1 MGQVI
6 DPQSSSPA
14 EQRPQGIDVGDPP
27 DGPCP
32 DSMAIDALPVRAP
45 VPVPRPVNRWM
56 SRRTLDQ
63 VVAAVYAVLCFG
75 AVLAPAV
82 AVRWA
87 VFRSDIQGVGGRDIV
102 TASVLVGAGH
112 AYIAW
117 TRLRCEERTAMRRS
131 HIWIASLN
139 ALVVLAL
146 SASLLVL
153 GVLEHFAVEHAAI
166 ANRGLPVVGLWIG
179 LQLIA
184 VTLAELTGRFVFW
197 WLEPQPEPC
206 RDCRWGVLPPARRL
220 ARVPAPVLRAAR
232 LRAATIRTSRRSA
245 RARTAPRPLATM
257 HDSGGH
263 RPSKPS
269 PAGRP

>member
-1 MGQVI
+1 
-6 DPQSSSPA
+6 
-14 EQRPQGIDVGDPP
+14 
-27 DGPCP
+27 
-32 DSMAIDALPVRAP
+32 
-45 VPVPRPVNRWM
+45 
-56 SRRTLDQ
+56 
-63 VVAAVYAVLCFG
+63 
-75 AVLAPAV
+75 VLAPAL

-87 VFRSDIQGVGGRDIV
+87 VFRSDIQDVGGRDIV

-197 WLEPQPEPC
+197 WLEPRPAPERC
-206 RDCRWGVLPPARRL
+206 CRWGVLPPARQL
-220 ARVPAPVLRAAR
+220 ARVPLPAVRTARRGAARQRTVPRRRRAAPRVPAPVPVSS
-232 LRAATIRTSRRSA
+232 IQ
-245 RARTAPRPLATM
+245 
-257 HDSGGH
+257 DVH
-263 RPSKPS
+263 RPRS
-269 PAGRP
+269 